1 MDTQALD
8 RLLSD
13 MNSRNITFI
22 LGAGTSMGSGICKG
36 STLAYGW
43 MKHLINMAGNPTQRS
58 IFETKTAN

>member
-22 LGAGTSMGSGICKG
+22 LGAGTSMGSGICKV
-36 STLAYGW
+36 
-43 MKHLINMAGNPTQRS
+43 QRLHMGG
-58 IFETKTAN
+58 